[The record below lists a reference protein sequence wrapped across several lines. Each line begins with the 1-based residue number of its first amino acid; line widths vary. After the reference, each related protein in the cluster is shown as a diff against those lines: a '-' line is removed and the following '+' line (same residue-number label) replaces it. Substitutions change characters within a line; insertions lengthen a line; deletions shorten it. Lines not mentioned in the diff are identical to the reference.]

1 MRSLFFW
8 LTAVAALLVPAT
20 ALPQSMSA
28 CRAKSEL
35 LKLGSDLPIARKAM
49 AEHKHLRIVALGSST
64 TAGYGVSNPAYAYP
78 MQLRIGLEKALPGIE
93 IEVINRGIGG
103 QDVEEMAARMRADM
117 TPNPPSLVIWQT
129 GTNAAMRHMPI
140 DLFER
145 RLRDGVKLGKSLG
158 ADFVLM
164 SLQYAP
170 AVVAL
175 PDEEVYE
182 RIMAGVATDVGAGL
196 FRRYDIM
203 RAWYDD
209 GMPYAQFVQLDG
221 LHLNDFGQ
229 KCIGKLLTLSILGAL
244 TGP

>member
-1 MRSLFFW
+1 MKLSFLW
-8 LTAVAALLVPAT
+8 LAMVAVLLAPAT
-20 ALPQSMSA
+20 ASPQSMTA
-28 CRAKSEL
+28 CRATPEL
-35 LKLGSDLPIARKAM
+35 LKINSTLPIARKAM
-49 AEHKHLRIVALGSST
+49 IERKHLRIVALGSSS
-64 TAGYGVSNPAYAYP
+64 TAGYGVSNPAYAFP
-78 MQLRIGLEKALPGIE
+78 VQLRIGLEKALPGIE

-117 TPNPPSLVIWQT
+117 MANPPSLVIWQT
-129 GTNAAMRHMPI
+129 GTNAAMRHMPL

-145 RLRDGVKLGKSLG
+145 RLRDGIKLGQSLG

-175 PDEEVYE
+175 PDEQEYE
-182 RIMAGVATDVGAGL
+182 RAMAKVALEVGAGL

-229 KCIGKLLTLSILGAL
+229 KCIGRLLTQSILGAL
-244 TGP
+244 KGP